1 MGFCLPCHLVESE
14 SALGWRKGAQ
24 MKTFKAVFERDV
36 ATGLL
41 VGYVPGFA
49 GAHTQGGTLEE
60 LRSKLAEVL
69 AMLLEDGEPQ
79 LTLDFIGVES
89 DSA

>member
-1 MGFCLPCHLVESE
+1 
-14 SALGWRKGAQ
+14 

-79 LTLDFIGVES
+79 RHHPEEKTLFETDELLQLPR
-89 DSA
+89 DT